1 MNSEKKL
8 KRNDNNKQ
16 GERKKTKKSPFAD
29 ADEYEKL
36 LEEELKNQPR
46 ENDDESDSSVEE
58 VKSSQK
64 KKTRHK

>member
-1 MNSEKKL
+1 VWAAAAMNLEKKL

-36 LEEELKNQPR
+36 PEE
-46 ENDDESDSSVEE
+46 
-58 VKSSQK
+58 
-64 KKTRHK
+64 